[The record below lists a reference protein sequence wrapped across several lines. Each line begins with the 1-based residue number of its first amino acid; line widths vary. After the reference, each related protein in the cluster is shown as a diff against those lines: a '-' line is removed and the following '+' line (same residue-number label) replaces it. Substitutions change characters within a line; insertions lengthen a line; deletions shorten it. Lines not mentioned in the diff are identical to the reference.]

1 MNTYQLTVSSPD
13 GTIFQDEVM
22 ELSLRGANGDL
33 AVLAGHIPFMTSV
46 KPGNCKVVME
56 DGTERQASVDGGL
69 LTVAKE
75 GTTLLSGS
83 FRWEKQE

>member
-46 KPGNCKVVME
+46 QPGKCKVVMK
-56 DGTERQASVDGGL
+56 DGAERQASVDGGL
-69 LTVAKE
+69 LTVSTDGA
-75 GTTLLSGS
+75 TLLSGS
-83 FRWEKQE
+83 FLWENE